1 MIRFFLRRLLL
12 GIFVLFGV
20 SLITFFIARVI
31 PSEPAARWIGPR
43 ATAEQIAAAKIE
55 LGLDQ
60 PIYIQYL
67 SYIKG
72 LFTGDWGVSITS
84 HQPVLKELLTFL
96 PSSLEIILGGMLI
109 AVIIGI
115 PLGVLTAIKKE
126 TWVDHLARGISI
138 GGVSIPT
145 FWLAMIL
152 QLIFFQTLGW
162 FPLGERV
169 STDVALLYP
178 IETITG
184 SNLLDSLLQGNW
196 MFFKDALMHSILP
209 MLTMAAFP
217 LGVVTRMTRSSMLE
231 VIGEEYMRV
240 TKAYGFSNLSRTFKY
255 ALKNAMGPTL
265 TSLGLTFAYA
275 LTTTFLIESVFTWPG
290 LGLYTSKAILSSDY
304 PVIMGITIFVTAAYL
319 LVNFLVDMFLAVLDP
334 RIKVN
339 AE

>member
-1 MIRFFLRRLLL
+1 MFRFIFRRLAL
-12 GIFVLFGV
+12 GIIVLFGV

-43 ATAEQIAAAKIE
+43 ATAEQIKAAKIE

-60 PIYIQYL
+60 PITNQYIHYV
-67 SYIKG
+67 KG
-72 LFTGDWGVSITS
+72 LFSGDWGLSITS
-84 HQPVLKELLTFL
+84 HQAVLKELLTYL
-96 PSSLEIILGGMLI
+96 PSSLEIIIGGMLI
-109 AVIIGI
+109 ALIIGI
-115 PLGVLTAIKKE
+115 PLGVLTAVYKE
-126 TWVDHLARGISI
+126 TWMDHLSRGISI
-138 GGVSIPT
+138 GGVSIPA

-152 QLIFFQTLGW
+152 QLIFYQTLGW

-169 STDVALLYP
+169 STEVALLYP

-184 SNLLDSLLQGNW
+184 SNLIDSVLQGNW
-196 MFFKDALMHSILP
+196 MFFKDALSHSILP
-209 MLTMAAFP
+209 ILTMAAFP

-231 VIGEEYMRV
+231 VIDEEYIRV
-240 TKAYGFSNLSRTFKY
+240 TKAFGFSKGARIFKY
-255 ALKNAMGPTL
+255 ALKNAMGPTI

-275 LTTTFLIESVFTWPG
+275 LTSTFLIESVFTWPG

-304 PVIMGITIFVTAAYL
+304 PVIMGVTIFVTGAYL
-319 LVNFLVDMFLAVLDP
+319 LVNLLVDVFLAILDP

>member
-1 MIRFFLRRLLL
+1 MIRFLIRRILL

-20 SLITFFIARVI
+20 SLITFLIARVI

-43 ATAEQIAAAKIE
+43 ATAEQIAAAKVE
-55 LGLDQ
+55 LGLNQ
-60 PIYIQYL
+60 PLFMQYIN
-67 SYIKG
+67 YIKG

-84 HQPVLKELLTFL
+84 HQPVLKELLIFL

-109 AVIIGI
+109 ALIVGI
-115 PLGVLTAIKKE
+115 PLGVLTAVYKE
-126 TWVDHLARGISI
+126 TWIDHLSRGISI
-138 GGVSIPT
+138 GGVSIPA

-152 QLIFFQTLGW
+152 QLIFYQYLGW

-169 STDVALLYP
+169 STETALLYP

-184 SNLLDSLLQGNW
+184 SNLIDSAVQGNW
-196 MFFKDALMHSILP
+196 VYFSDALNHSILP

-231 VIGEEYMRV
+231 VVGEEYMRV
-240 TKAYGFSNLSRTFKY
+240 TKAFGFSSGVRTFKY
-255 ALKNAMGPTL
+255 ALKNAMGPTI

-290 LGLYTSKAILSSDY
+290 LGLYTSNAILSSDY
-304 PVIMGITIFVTAAYL
+304 PVIMGVTIFVTAAYL
-319 LVNFLVDMFLAVLDP
+319 IVNLLVDITLAILDP

-339 AE
+339 VE